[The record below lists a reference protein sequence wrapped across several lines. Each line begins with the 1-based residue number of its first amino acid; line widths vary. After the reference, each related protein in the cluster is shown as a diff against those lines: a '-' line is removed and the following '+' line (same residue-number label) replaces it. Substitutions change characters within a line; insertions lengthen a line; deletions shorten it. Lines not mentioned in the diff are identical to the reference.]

1 MKEPTQRIVKIDCTG
16 GTYDLDLRNVDD
28 IMNELLLSDLSYDSI
43 RTAFSNANVKYA
55 RSEKEE
61 CFHFVAEAK
70 NVIRKFEKGKFS
82 YDKCGVL
89 PPTEF
94 DYTVLQIREI
104 FSIQQTYLTCL
115 KAKKSNNERRC
126 DKIKSV
132 FEMLYSASDTA
143 HLFNHNIENLFAFL
157 DENYPAAKKKC
168 VSIELRE
175 RPQFVLADEFG
186 CFLKSIESEERRG
199 RSYRYIWQRQGEKA
213 EKETIKEFDRFL
225 LWQEKH
231 ISKENRQYVILLYDP
246 KKLANTYIEKMDNY
260 INKALGDI
268 RIDGHSGRHPIL
280 YVNKASFRLWLAL
293 ELSKDD
299 EYKLCAI
306 CGKPFHVGNQK
317 SIKYCR
323 RHTKSQIN
331 YFNQKLAKER
341 NM

>member
-61 CFHFVAEAK
+61 CFRFVAEAK

-132 FEMLYSASDTA
+132 FEKRTA
-143 HLFNHNIENLFAFL
+143 
-157 DENYPAAKKKC
+157 
-168 VSIELRE
+168 
-175 RPQFVLADEFG
+175 
-186 CFLKSIESEERRG
+186 
-199 RSYRYIWQRQGEKA
+199 
-213 EKETIKEFDRFL
+213 
-225 LWQEKH
+225 
-231 ISKENRQYVILLYDP
+231 
-246 KKLANTYIEKMDNY
+246 
-260 INKALGDI
+260 
-268 RIDGHSGRHPIL
+268 
-280 YVNKASFRLWLAL
+280 
-293 ELSKDD
+293 
-299 EYKLCAI
+299 
-306 CGKPFHVGNQK
+306 
-317 SIKYCR
+317 
-323 RHTKSQIN
+323 
-331 YFNQKLAKER
+331 
-341 NM
+341 